1 MSSVAGPGIGQKY
14 SNVAGRPVRNAVW
27 ARPETSRPGRIQPAA
42 VPVMVGIGCAA
53 GAVYGI
59 TTPTGYGYSLS
70 CMAAAAVVVGLE
82 VNRQLRR
89 PDIPWWITQSFT
101 LPWVG
106 VVLVPWT
113 VRIPS
118 GSWAVGRLFELPGL
132 GLPLTWTLNLLAL
145 FGFAAG
151 TLAACAAGRRGSATV
166 RPPVQYGPVRAVP
179 AAAGFTLIAVA
190 FLASFIVAGRPFA
203 SIWLLSGEYFYSQSL
218 DTKTA
223 FGPLELAPGVA
234 VIFVIALAG
243 LRRRHRRWPTV
254 VEVVALLLTM
264 LATLGSGTRS
274 RSILL
279 MLGWVFVQFLPT
291 SAAGSAP
298 DERSRPPRPMALALC
313 GLALTGAFVGLGLI
327 ASWRTPSRG
336 ATQSYGVLNQ
346 AVDSLDVVGS
356 EELLLARGARLGS
369 LHGRSYTELPGQFMP
384 RAVSGDVQKQKPA
397 SVRMTDDY
405 LDPRVG
411 FSAPYWMESALNF
424 GRSGVLIFCF
434 VFAAVLVRVQLGAL
448 SSGRRLAQVCN
459 RAGPVMLLV
468 WYTLLSRLSTEQF
481 LYTTGSF
488 LVGAWLASRAVA
500 APGAFRA
507 RSAAIPDVPTPASA
521 GPGSGLQPWARGGG
535 PGRTRWA
542 WR

>member
-1 MSSVAGPGIGQKY
+1 
-14 SNVAGRPVRNAVW
+14 
-27 ARPETSRPGRIQPAA
+27 
-42 VPVMVGIGCAA
+42 MVGVGCAA

-89 PDIPWWITQSFT
+89 PDIPWWIIQSFT
-101 LPWVG
+101 LPWVA

-113 VRIPS
+113 VRLPS
-118 GSWAVGRLFELPGL
+118 GSWTVGRLFELPGL

-151 TLAACAAGRRGSATV
+151 TLAACAAGRRGSAAA
-166 RPPVQYGPVRAVP
+166 RPPVEYGPVRAVP
-179 AAAGFTLIAVA
+179 ATAGFALIAVA

-243 LRRRHRRWPTV
+243 LRRRHRRWPTG
-254 VEVVALLLTM
+254 VEVVALVLTM

-279 MLGWVFVQFLPT
+279 LLGWTFVQFLPVP
-291 SAAGSAP
+291 AAGTAP
-298 DERSRPPRPMALALC
+298 NERGRLRRPMAMVLC
-313 GLALTGAFVGLGLI
+313 GLALAGAFIGLGLI
-327 ASWRTPSRG
+327 ANWRTPSRG
-336 ATQSYGVLNQ
+336 ATHSYGVLNQ

-356 EELLLARGARLGS
+356 EELLVARGAQLGG
-369 LHGRSYTELPGQFMP
+369 LHGRSYTELPDQFMP
-384 RAVSGDVQKQKPA
+384 RAISGDIQKQKPA
-397 SVRMTDDY
+397 SVQVTDDF

-424 GRSGVLIFCF
+424 GRSGVMIFCF

-481 LYTTGSF
+481 LYTIGSF
-488 LVGAWLASRAVA
+488 LLGAWLASRAVA
-500 APGAFRA
+500 AAGAFQPHPV
-507 RSAAIPDVPTPASA
+507 SSVPVPPGPAT
-521 GPGSGLQPWARGGG
+521 GSGRRRPPARAGG
-535 PGRTRWA
+535 PTETRWA